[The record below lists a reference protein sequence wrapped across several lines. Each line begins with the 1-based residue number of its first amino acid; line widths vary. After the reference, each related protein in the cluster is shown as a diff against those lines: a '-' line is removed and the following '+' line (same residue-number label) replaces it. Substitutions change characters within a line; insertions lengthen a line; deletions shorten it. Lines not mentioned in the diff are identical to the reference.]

1 MKKTIAIE
9 GMNCGH
15 CTAAV
20 EKALRATA
28 GVNDVSVDLAASQAV
43 VVAADS
49 VSDDQLKA
57 AVTGAGF
64 TVTDI
69 K

>member
-28 GVNDVSVDLAASQAV
+28 GVNDVSVDLASKQAV
-43 VVAADS
+43 VDVADS
-49 VSDDQLKA
+49 VSDDQLNT

-64 TVTDI
+64 TVTGI
-69 K
+69 R